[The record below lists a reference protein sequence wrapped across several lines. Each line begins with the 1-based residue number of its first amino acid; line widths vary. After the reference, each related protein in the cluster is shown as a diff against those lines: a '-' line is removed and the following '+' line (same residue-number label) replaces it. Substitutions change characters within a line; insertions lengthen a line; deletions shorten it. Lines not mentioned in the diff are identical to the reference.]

1 MTLSETEFFC
11 VKCRKTIKLSS
22 SDICVKVY
30 KNARFVNGSPALV
43 GECKCGTKVTK
54 FIRHDDKDKLEK
66 KYGKCNRTS
75 PKKSPKK
82 SPRKS
87 PKKSPRKSPKK
98 TIDKK
103 CLEKCIKKCT
113 K

>member
-11 VKCRKTIKLSS
+11 VKCRCTVKLPSS
-22 SDICVKVY
+22 NICVKVY

-54 FIRHDDKDKLEK
+54 FIKHDDKDKLEK
-66 KYGKCNRTS
+66 KYGKSTSTAKKS

-82 SPRKS
+82 
-87 PKKSPRKSPKK
+87 K
-98 TIDKK
+98 TVDKK
-103 CLEKCIKKCT
+103 CLEKCVKKCT

>member
-1 MTLSETEFFC
+1 MSLSEREFYC
-11 VKCRKTIKLSS
+11 VKCRKTVSLSA
-22 SDICVKVY
+22 SDIKVVVY
-30 KNARFVNGSPALV
+30 KNARFANGSPALV

-54 FIRHDDKDKLEK
+54 FIKHDDKEKLKTKYGEK
-66 KYGKCNRTS
+66 KSSPRKS

-87 PKKSPRKSPKK
+87 PKKMV
-98 TIDKK
+98 DKK
-103 CLEKCIKKCT
+103 CLDKCVKKCT